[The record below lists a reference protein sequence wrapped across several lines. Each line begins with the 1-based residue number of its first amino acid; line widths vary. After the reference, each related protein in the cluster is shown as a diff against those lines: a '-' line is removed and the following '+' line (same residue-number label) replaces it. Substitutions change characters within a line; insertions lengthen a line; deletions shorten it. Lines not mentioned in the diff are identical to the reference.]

1 LLTSATQHSRCE
13 EYTVGRNRMSAI
25 GKNET
30 TVKSTKTGHELSCYA
45 PKDFE
50 SNEFFGGGSEYLPFW
65 ATSVRLDSLI

>member
-1 LLTSATQHSRCE
+1 
-13 EYTVGRNRMSAI
+13 MSAI